1 MEIKSVW
8 SLEENDSGKRRRKE
22 NVALPRLHPESR
34 ERSRVTST
42 AELPIYRRDR
52 SEGLS
57 YAAFL
62 PPVSPCILGCRAL
75 MQSLPSD
82 PGSSGRSRSFRGSGQ
97 HWLSQILVQAWL
109 SSPRKVSSKRPWPRP
124 GRKAGRAE

>member
-22 NVALPRLHPESR
+22 NVVLLRLYPESR

-42 AELPIYRRDR
+42 AELPIYGRDG
-52 SEGLS
+52 SEELS

-75 MQSLPSD
+75 MHPCLRTLEVVGGTGASV
-82 PGSSGRSRSFRGSGQ
+82 G
-97 HWLSQILVQAWL
+97 LV
-109 SSPRKVSSKRPWPRP
+109 ST
-124 GRKAGRAE
+124 G